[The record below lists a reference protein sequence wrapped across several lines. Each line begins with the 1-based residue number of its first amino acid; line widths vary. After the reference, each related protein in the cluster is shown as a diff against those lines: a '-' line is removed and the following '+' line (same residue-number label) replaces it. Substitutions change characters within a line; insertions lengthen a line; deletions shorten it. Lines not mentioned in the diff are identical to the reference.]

1 MRRYFLLAYEPVVR
15 ARAGELDWRNI
26 MEKLFNIYR
35 ENSLSIWAWLFFLIL
50 LGLII
55 YASF

>member
-1 MRRYFLLAYEPVVR
+1 LLAYEPVVR